1 MLWRRRKK
9 YSCLKNRQLWSIEE
23 RRGEER
29 RGEERR
35 GEERRGEGFFIS
47 KSNTL
52 RPDSKIFE
60 PAA

>member
-9 YSCLKNRQLWSIEE
+9 YSCLKNRQLWSI
-23 RRGEER
+23 EER